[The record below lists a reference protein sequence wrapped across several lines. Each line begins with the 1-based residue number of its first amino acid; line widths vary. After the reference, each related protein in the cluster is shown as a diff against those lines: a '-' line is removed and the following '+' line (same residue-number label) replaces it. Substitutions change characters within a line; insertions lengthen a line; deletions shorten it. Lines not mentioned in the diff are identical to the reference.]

1 MMCVAL
7 AQTDARKRRNC
18 NAPKRATSLPGS
30 NMHGETFDFIVTGAG
45 SAGCAVASRLSED
58 GRYRVLLL
66 EAGRRDDYPWIHIP
80 LGYHKLFT
88 HSGYNWKFESEP
100 VAGLNGR
107 TSYQPR
113 GKMLGGSSS
122 LNGMVYMRGTPADYD
137 GWRQRGCE
145 GWDYQSVLPYFR
157 KAENQ
162 ERGEDEFHGVGGPLN
177 VTDQRHDNE
186 LVDAIIGAC
195 VEAGIPRT
203 PDFNGAQQEGVGPY
217 QATASGGKRWSAAV
231 AYLNPARN
239 RKNLVV
245 TTNAHATRILV
256 EGGRA
261 VGVEYQTPKG
271 RETARCRGEVIVS
284 GGVYG
289 SPQLLLLSGIGP
301 GAHLQEMQIPVVR
314 DLPSVGA
321 NLHDHF
327 NSYVAFRCSKAITL
341 NDLAMSPLKKLSAGV
356 RYAFGRQG
364 PLSGNGLYAGAFVR
378 TDPRF
383 DRPDMQMN
391 FFLWSIEKR
400 DGSAI
405 YAHKFP
411 GFSLSPVH
419 LRPEGRGRVSL
430 KSPDPLAPPKIEFK
444 FLETQADIDAM
455 LAGMRLARKIASQPS
470 LRPYVVEEV
479 LPGPKAT
486 SEEDLIADL
495 RNRGVS
501 NLHPVGTCRMGHGSD
516 ATVDPRLR
524 VHGIAGLRVAD
535 ASIMPQV
542 VGGNTNAPS
551 IMIGEKCAAMVLE
564 DAGKA

>member
-1 MMCVAL
+1 M
-7 AQTDARKRRNC
+7 
-18 NAPKRATSLPGS
+18 S
-30 NMHGETFDFIVTGAG
+30 GETFDFIVTGAG
-45 SAGCAVASRLSED
+45 SAGCAIAARLSES

-88 HSGYNWKFESEP
+88 HADYNWKFESEP

-113 GKMLGGSSS
+113 GKMLGGTSS

-162 ERGEDEFHGVGGPLN
+162 ERGENEFHGVGGPLN
-177 VTDQRHDNE
+177 VTDQHPKNE
-186 LVDAIIGAC
+186 LVDAIVSAC
-195 VEAGIPRT
+195 VEAGIPRN
-203 PDFNGAQQEGVGPY
+203 PDFNGATQDGVGPY
-217 QATASGGKRWSAAV
+217 QATASGGRRWSAAV
-231 AYLNPARN
+231 AYLKPARN
-239 RKNLVV
+239 RRNLVV
-245 TTNAHATRILV
+245 TPNAHATRVVV
-256 EGGRA
+256 EDGRA
-261 VGVEYQTPKG
+261 VAVEYRTPKG
-271 RETARCRGEVIVS
+271 LETARCRGEIIVS

-301 GAHLQEMQIPVVR
+301 AAHLSEMGIPVVR
-314 DLPSVGA
+314 DLPAVGA

-327 NSYVAFRCSKAITL
+327 NSYVAFRCTKPLTL
-341 NDLAMSPLKKLSAGV
+341 NDLAMSPMQKLTAGV
-356 RYAFGRQG
+356 RYAFGRKG

-430 KSPDPLAPPKIEFK
+430 KSPDPLAPPKIEFR
-444 FLETQADIDAM
+444 FLETAHDIEAM
-455 LAGMRLARKIASQPS
+455 LAGMRLARRIAGQPS
-470 LRPYVVEEV
+470 LRPYVAEEV
-479 LPGPKAT
+479 LPGPKAET
-486 SEEDLIADL
+486 DDALIEDL
-495 RNRGVS
+495 RKRGVS
-501 NLHPVGTCRMGHGSD
+501 NLHPVGTCRMGHGAD
-516 ATVDPRLR
+516 AAVDPRLR
-524 VHGIAGLRVAD
+524 VHGVRGLRVAD

-551 IMIGEKCAAMVLE
+551 IMIGEKCAAMVLD
-564 DAGKA
+564 DAGRA